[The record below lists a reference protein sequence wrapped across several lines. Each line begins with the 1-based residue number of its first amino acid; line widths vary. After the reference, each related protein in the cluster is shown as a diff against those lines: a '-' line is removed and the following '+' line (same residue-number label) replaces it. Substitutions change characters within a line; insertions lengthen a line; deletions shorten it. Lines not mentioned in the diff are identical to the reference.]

1 MGDVSKYTGPDRKSE
16 GQAAKQASNATAA
29 RLSGES
35 PPASRTSCPI
45 QRDKPRRSSERHR
58 GMTTYQ
64 LTDRLHGRTVRV
76 QADHIVSTVASWLAE
91 LEAWSPLVEL
101 LGRAVRDGDWPA
113 IHAIADYLSVEVQV
127 AA

>member
-1 MGDVSKYTGPDRKSE
+1 MSGPIATLRSVKPGQISDAKKLARIRAVIDHPGVFHWAGQDV
-16 GQAAKQASNATAA
+16 A
-29 RLSGES
+29 R
-35 PPASRTSCPI
+35 I
-45 QRDKPRRSSERHR
+45 
-58 GMTTYQ
+58 YQ

-76 QADHIVSTVASWLAE
+76 QADHIAATVASWLAE
-91 LEAWSPLVEL
+91 LDARSPVVES